1 MKKTRLI
8 MPAIKIAILL
18 LAGLCIYRWITGVPP
33 ITLFPHEYKM
43 ENTATVLRSIE
54 NTNKWVL
61 LTVEDEEV
69 VIKEHTLGNVAK
81 IYPSVYEL
89 GIEVDDKQEW
99 FVIEVTDSSKTAHLK
114 LPAIKI
120 LNSNGINATKVIN
133 VYGNADDAEK
143 IAMQKEA
150 EIKLKRRALSA
161 ANIEAAKKNAEKL
174 FDNLFGIL
182 GCDRVEI
189 TWTEK
194 SQTIAGCRGHRRSST
209 AHHREC

>member
-8 MPAIKIAILL
+8 LKAIEIAIILL
-18 LAGLCIYRWITGVPP
+18 VVIWIYRWITGVPLV
-33 ITLFPHEYKM
+33 TLFPHEYKM
-43 ENTATVLRSIE
+43 EKTATVLRSIE
-54 NTNKWVL
+54 NTSKWVL

-99 FVIEVTDSSKTAHLK
+99 FAIEETDSSKVAYLK
-114 LPAIKI
+114 LPAITI
-120 LNSNGINATKVIN
+120 LNSNGINATKVNN

-150 EIKLKRRALSA
+150 EIKLKRRALSD
-161 ANIEAAKKNAEKL
+161 ANIEVAKKNAKKL

-189 TWTEK
+189 TWTGK
-194 SQTIAGCRGHRRSST
+194 SPRRQGRGDRK
-209 AHHREC
+209 